1 LNSDLIGTIVLMA
14 YYLIAVALLPILL
27 KYWFDIPT
35 EYIRK
40 MHHVG
45 YSLSIFLLL
54 HLFSTWYIAVG
65 GAFLLVVLG
74 YPALLLVEKTA
85 FYRRLFVDR
94 TRSKGELRKQ
104 LIYVQLSFALLI
116 FIFWGLLGASWHY
129 IAAVAV
135 MAWGFGDAAA
145 ALVGKAFGRRK
156 VINRYIERA
165 KTIEGTVAM
174 TAVACLALFLT
185 LALYAEMSW
194 LSSLI
199 IALIAAPV
207 CGILELFSKKG
218 LDTLTVPLGTS
229 FVILP
234 LAYLFVFLG
243 W

>member
-1 LNSDLIGTIVLMA
+1 MNSDLTGAVILIA
-14 YYLIAVALLPILL
+14 YYLIAVALMPILL
-27 KYWFDIPT
+27 KYWFDIPK

-54 HLFSTWYIAVG
+54 HLFSAWYMAVG
-65 GAFLLVVLG
+65 AAFLLIILG
-74 YPALLLVEKTA
+74 YPALLLIEKTS
-85 FYRRLFVDR
+85 FYKRLFVDR
-94 TRSKGELRKQ
+94 SKGRGELRKQ

-116 FIFWGLLGASWHY
+116 FIFWGLLGTSWHY

-145 ALVGKAFGRRK
+145 ALVGKAFGRRR
-156 VINRYIERA
+156 VIHRYIERA
-165 KTIEGTVAM
+165 KTIEGTAAM
-174 TAVACLALFLT
+174 IGTACLALFLT
-185 LALYAEMSW
+185 LLFYAGLSW
-194 LSSLI
+194 LSSLL
-199 IALIAAPV
+199 IALVAAPV
-207 CGILELFSKKG
+207 CGLVELFSKKG

-234 LAYLFVFLG
+234 LVYLFMFLG

>member
-1 LNSDLIGTIVLMA
+1 VINDFTGAVVLLA

-27 KYWFDIPT
+27 KYWLDIPT

-54 HLFSTWYIAVG
+54 NLFSTWYMAIGA
-65 GAFLLVVLG
+65 AFLLVILG
-74 YPALLLVEKTA
+74 YPALLLVEKA
-85 FYRRLFVDR
+85 PFYKKLFVDR
-94 TRSKGELRKQ
+94 TKDKGELRKQ

-116 FIFWGLLGASWHY
+116 FIFWGLLGTSWHY

-156 VINRYIERA
+156 VVHRYIERA
-165 KTIEGTVAM
+165 KTIEGTAAM
-174 TAVACLALFLT
+174 IAVACVALFFT
-185 LALYAEMSW
+185 LVFYAGMSW
-194 LSSLI
+194 LPSLL
-199 IALIAAPV
+199 IALVAAPV
-207 CGILELFSKKG
+207 CGIVELFSKKG

-234 LAYLFVFLG
+234 LAYLFMFLG

>member
-1 LNSDLIGTIVLMA
+1 MPTDLVGAIILVA
-14 YYLIAVALLPILL
+14 YYLLAVAMMPILL

-54 HLFSTWYIAVG
+54 NLFSAWYMAIGA
-65 GAFLLVVLG
+65 AFLLVILG
-74 YPALLLVEKTA
+74 YPALLLVEKTP
-85 FYRRLFVDR
+85 FYKKLFVDR
-94 TRSKGELRKQ
+94 TKSKGELRKQ

-116 FIFWGLLGASWHY
+116 FIFWGLLGTNWHY

-145 ALVGKAFGRRK
+145 ALVGKTIGRRK

-165 KTIEGTVAM
+165 KTLEGTAAM
-174 TAVACLALFLT
+174 IGVACLALFLT
-185 LALYAEMSW
+185 LVFYAGMSW

-199 IALIAAPV
+199 IALVAAPV
-207 CGILELFSKKG
+207 CGLVELFSKKG

-229 FVILP
+229 FVIFP
-234 LAYLFVFLG
+234 LAYLLMFLG

>member
-1 LNSDLIGTIVLMA
+1 VHTDLVGAIILVA
-14 YYLIAVALLPILL
+14 YYLLAVAMMPILL
-27 KYWFDIPT
+27 KYWFDIPS

-54 HLFSTWYIAVG
+54 NLFSTWYMAIGA
-65 GAFLLVVLG
+65 AFLLVILG
-74 YPALLLVEKTA
+74 YPALLLVEKMP
-85 FYRRLFVDR
+85 FYKRLFVDR
-94 TRSKGELRKQ
+94 TKSKGELRKQ

-116 FIFWGLLGASWHY
+116 FIFWGLLGTSWHY

-156 VINRYIERA
+156 VIHRYIERA
-165 KTIEGTVAM
+165 KTLEGTAAM
-174 TAVACLALFLT
+174 IGVACLALFLT
-185 LALYAEMSW
+185 LIFYAGMSW

-199 IALIAAPV
+199 IALVAAPV
-207 CGILELFSKKG
+207 CGLVELFSKKG

-234 LAYLFVFLG
+234 LAYLLMFLG

>member
-1 LNSDLIGTIVLMA
+1 VINDLTGAVILLA
-14 YYLIAVALLPILL
+14 YYLVAVALLPIML

-45 YSLSIFLLL
+45 YSLSIFMLL
-54 HLFSTWYIAVG
+54 HLFSTWYMAIGA
-65 GAFLLVVLG
+65 AFLLVVLG
-74 YPALLLVEKTA
+74 YPALLLVERTS
-85 FYRRLFVDR
+85 FYKKLFVDR
-94 TRSKGELRKQ
+94 TKGKGELRKQ

-116 FIFWGLLGASWHY
+116 FIFWGLLGANWHH

-156 VINRYIERA
+156 VAHRYIEKA
-165 KTIEGTVAM
+165 KTIEGTAAM
-174 TAVACLALFLT
+174 IAAACLALFLT
-185 LALYAEMSW
+185 LVFYAGMSW
-194 LSSLI
+194 LPSLL
-199 IALIAAPV
+199 IALVTAPV
-207 CGILELFSKKG
+207 CGIVELFSKKG
-218 LDTLTVPLGTS
+218 LDTLTVPLSTS

-234 LAYLFVFLG
+234 LVYLFMFLG

>member
-1 LNSDLIGTIVLMA
+1 VHTDLVGAIILVA
-14 YYLIAVALLPILL
+14 YYLLAVAMMPILL
-27 KYWFDIPT
+27 KYWFDIPS

-54 HLFSTWYIAVG
+54 NLFSTWYMAIGA
-65 GAFLLVVLG
+65 AFLLVILG
-74 YPALLLVEKTA
+74 YPALLLVEKMP
-85 FYRRLFVDR
+85 FYKRLFVDR
-94 TRSKGELRKQ
+94 TKSKGELRKQ

-116 FIFWGLLGASWHY
+116 FIFWGLLGTSWHY

-156 VINRYIERA
+156 VIHRYIERA
-165 KTIEGTVAM
+165 KTLEGTAAM
-174 TAVACLALFLT
+174 IGVACLALFLT
-185 LALYAEMSW
+185 LVFYAGMSW

-199 IALIAAPV
+199 IALVAAPV
-207 CGILELFSKKG
+207 CGLVELFSKKG

-234 LAYLFVFLG
+234 LAYLLMFLG